1 MNKQTKNLAL
11 LAGVGA
17 LAYFLSRSKKAS
29 ASSSTPGKRTPGS
42 DARQPDSGDAPG
54 RDDTSPGEPP
64 KDQTPDTEGPLPP
77 GTQKRD
83 APPMN
88 VEQTTALALED
99 ARARALGANVVTEE
113 LVMGEDPDFS
123 GPIIV
128 DKSLGE
134 QVAILLGVPGGRTL
148 ASWLTD
154 QTYFEVTKTAGK
166 IPDQSDRGAGWQ
178 KYIDLWNRI
187 YDHIV
192 SLLYKGLATAE
203 GF

>member
-1 MNKQTKNLAL
+1 MKKQTQNLAL

-29 ASSSTPGKRTPGS
+29 ASTGSSGS
-42 DARQPDSGDAPG
+42 QSGSGSRKPASSDAPG
-54 RDDTSPGEPP
+54 RGDVDPGEPP
-64 KDQTPDTEGPLPP
+64 EDQTPPTEDPLPS
-77 GTQKRD
+77 GVQKRD

-88 VEQTTALALED
+88 VEQTTVLALED
-99 ARARALGANVVTEE
+99 ARVRAIGANVVTEE
-113 LVMGEDPDFS
+113 LVEGEDPDFS

-154 QTYFEVTKTAGK
+154 QTYFEVTKMAGK
-166 IPDQSDRGAGWQ
+166 IPDQSDRGSGWQ